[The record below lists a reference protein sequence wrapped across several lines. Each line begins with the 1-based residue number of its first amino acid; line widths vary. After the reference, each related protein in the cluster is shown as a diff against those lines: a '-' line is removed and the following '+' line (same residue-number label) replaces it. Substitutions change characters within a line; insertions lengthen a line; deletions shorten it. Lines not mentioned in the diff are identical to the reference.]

1 VFEQGRDELGNLL
14 TGGDLVFQAHHP
26 KPQPE
31 IVIEIEGDFPHE
43 GPPRLRDDSASSSAA
58 ASLGRRTMHEQR
70 LLRKRMS

>member
-43 GPPRLRDDSASSSAA
+43 GPPRLRDDSSQLKRGGIFGTTHAA
-58 ASLGRRTMHEQR
+58 
-70 LLRKRMS
+70 